1 MEVLE
6 RLGDLIDMYEIAT
19 VSDLKALIDWTPEVT
34 DDQWGWETLE
44 RARVSSERGGFALI
58 LPSPQPIKL

>member
-6 RLGDLIDMYEIAT
+6 RLGDLIDMYEVAT
-19 VSDLKALIDWTPEVT
+19 VSDLKALIGWTPEVT

-58 LPSPQPIKL
+58 LPSLQPIKL